1 MAGVEGVSAEKKIA
15 GQAGNDAES
24 QAGNDAMDK
33 SRREVARLRPGIML
47 EMSGVSTAALSEYG
61 SYLLKV
67 LQHFQQR

>member
-33 SRREVARLRPGIML
+33 SRREVARLRPGHAGNVRRVDGSL
-47 EMSGVSTAALSEYG
+47 VRVRQLS
-61 SYLLKV
+61 S
-67 LQHFQQR
+67 